1 MLDLANAAPDG
12 DQDSGFNEGD
22 ALDAYSRIVG
32 SVYDSASPAVVAVAV
47 RHGDDPARAGSGS
60 GFVFTPDGLVLTNS
74 HVVHKASDIRVL
86 TPQSQTFGATLLGD
100 DPHSDVAVLRVHAR
114 GALPT
119 VPLGSAR
126 HLHVGQLVVAI
137 GNPLG
142 FDSTVTAGVV
152 SALGRSLRATTGR
165 LIDEVI
171 QTDAALNPGN
181 SGGPLLDGSGRV
193 VGVNTAI
200 IARAQGICFA
210 TAIDLA
216 QRVVEQVLRFGR
228 VRRASLGVAA
238 QNITLPQR
246 YVRYFELSGDG
257 AVRIGEVLANG
268 PAAQAGVEAGDA
280 LVALDDARCRSIDDV
295 HRLLDVER
303 IGVPVR
309 LHLLRRGR
317 ALQVTA
323 LPVELAMD

>member
-1 MLDLANAAPDG
+1 MLDLSNATPDG
-12 DQDSGFNEGD
+12 DQDSGSREGA
-22 ALDAYSRIVG
+22 ALDAYSRIVTT
-32 SVYDSASPAVVAVAV
+32 VYDSASPGVVAVAA
-47 RHGDDPARAGSGS
+47 RHGADPARAGTGS
-60 GFVFTPDGLVLTNS
+60 GFLFTPDGLVLTNS
-74 HVVHKASDIRVL
+74 HVVHRASELRVL
-86 TPQSQTFGATLLGD
+86 TPQGQSFDATLLGD
-100 DPHSDVAVLRVHAR
+100 DPHSDVAVLRVHPR

-119 VPLGSAR
+119 VPLGTAR
-126 HLHVGQLVVAI
+126 DLHVGQLVVAI

-238 QNITLPQR
+238 QNIRLPQR
-246 YVRYFELSGDG
+246 YLRYFGLEGDG
-257 AVRIGEVLANG
+257 AVRIGEVLADG
-268 PAAQAGVEAGDA
+268 PAARAGMQPGDTLIA
-280 LVALDDARCRSIDDV
+280 IDGTRCRSIDDV
-295 HRLLDVER
+295 HRLLDMDR
-303 IGVPVR
+303 IGVPVQLR
-309 LHLLRRGR
+309 LLRREHEFTLD
-317 ALQVTA
+317 AQ
-323 LPVELAMD
+323 PVELAAE

>member
-1 MLDLANAAPDG
+1 
-12 DQDSGFNEGD
+12 
-22 ALDAYSRIVG
+22 
-32 SVYDSASPAVVAVAV
+32 VYDNASPAVVAVAV
-47 RHGDDPARAGSGS
+47 RHGNDAARAGSGS

-86 TPQSQTFGATLLGD
+86 TPQGQSFNASLLGD

-114 GALPT
+114 DALPT
-119 VPLGSAR
+119 VALGSAR
-126 HLHVGQLVVAI
+126 HLRVGQLVVAI

-246 YVRYFELSGDG
+246 YVRYFDLDGDG

-317 ALQVTA
+317 ALHVTA
-323 LPVELAMD
+323 VPAELPME